1 VKFKFTGTLSC
12 EKHCKICNHTTD
24 PGRQHDCD
32 AVARALPPHV
42 AAERD
47 ARREQR
53 AGGHGTMI
61 HSVDDCRV
69 PGVLFQSTQACFTK
83 MPTQVVALLVTE
95 FAERQEALA
104 HCGDVRL
111 LAGNRVAEGH
121 GHRIRNAPRPF
132 DEIATALE
140 RKDGTP
146 ELIHPDRHDRTLRSA
161 GDEFVATLEPQ
172 QDAGTREFAL
182 GKMQTISPRR

>member
-1 VKFKFTGTLSC
+1 
-12 EKHCKICNHTTD
+12 
-24 PGRQHDCD
+24 
-32 AVARALPPHV
+32 
-42 AAERD
+42 
-47 ARREQR
+47 
-53 AGGHGTMI
+53 MI

-182 GKMQTISPRR
+182 RKDADDLAAPDEFRGFLDRVLRPFRRDRQSVSYTHLRAH